1 MSSNITEHEN
11 TASQTTAA
19 EQNEQTE
26 RPQSA
31 TETQEQNGQTKI
43 PQSATENQGQN
54 GHTALPQST
63 EYKQEQMTELENGK
77 TTPMSQKS
85 PTPVSRKSATP
96 ELSTKEKM
104 VKELEKM
111 KKADQL
117 KDEWKAYEYKKL
129 LRKHKDELERQRLG
143 KGIELNEGVNEAKNS
158 IKAKT
163 DEEEFFALKKQR
175 RKFREESAIIR
186 RQLEEKMGLLIR
198 RENPDLK
205 KMVETFIYTPE
216 DNSTI
221 PERILKVLSWAEI
234 EDLKQSY
241 DLFDVKGKG

>member
-1 MSSNITEHEN
+1 MADLVEKQTEQSELLQPKDDDHN
-11 TASQTTAA
+11 S
-19 EQNEQTE
+19 NEQTE
-26 RPQSA
+26 
-31 TETQEQNGQTKI
+31 
-43 PQSATENQGQN
+43 
-54 GHTALPQST
+54 LPQSST
-63 EYKQEQMTELENGK
+63 ETIVPNDPAAVPPSTSNDDLQNGVTNTTENMDENSEQGKGK
-77 TTPMSQKS
+77 TSPVSQKS
-85 PTPVSRKSATP
+85 VTP
-96 ELSTKEKM
+96 ELSTKDKI

-117 KDEWKAYEYKKL
+117 KEEWKAYEFKKL
-129 LRKHKDELERQRLG
+129 QRKHKDELERQRLA
-143 KGIELNEGVNEAKNS
+143 KGIQLNEGVNEAKSS

-163 DEEEFFALKKQR
+163 DEEEFFALKNER

-221 PERILKVLSWAEI
+221 PDRILKVLSWSEI
-234 EDLKQSY
+234 EDLKKSF
-241 DLFDVKGKG
+241 DLFDVKSKG